1 MKALVIGS
9 GGREYTIGWKL
20 SKSNI
25 INKVFFAPGNGGT
38 NAIGENIGISLDDFE
53 AIYNEIIKNNI
64 ELVIIGPEDPLV
76 NGLVDFLKAK
86 KNKNLKIVGP
96 SQKGAMLE
104 GSKTFAKE
112 FMIKNSIPTARYKSF
127 SSSELTEA
135 VNFLQELKPPYV
147 IKADGLAAGKGVLI
161 LNEIDAAKHELQLMF
176 SGKFGTAGKN
186 VVIEEFLDGIEL
198 SVFVITDGCNYKI
211 LPNSKDY
218 KRIGDNDTGLNTG
231 GMGAVSPVP
240 FADEVFMAKVENKII
255 KPTIAGLKNDKID
268 YKGFIFLGL
277 IKVDNEP
284 YVIEYNVRLGDPETQ
299 VVLPRIES
307 DFAEM
312 MLSIADENIENYQLK
327 ISDQTALTIVL
338 ASGGYPEKYEKNI
351 EINIQEPTNNTLFI
365 HAGTKFENG
374 KLLTN
379 GGRVI
384 TVTALDKNIVS
395 ARKIAYSDVNKVTF
409 YKKYFR
415 NDIGLDLV

>member
-1 MKALVIGS
+1 MNALVIGS
-9 GGREYTIGWKL
+9 GGREYTIGLKL
-20 SKSNI
+20 FESKKI
-25 INKVFFAPGNGGT
+25 KKIFFAPGNGGT
-38 NAIGENIGISLDDFE
+38 NLLGENIYVNIDDFE
-53 AIYNEIIKNNI
+53 TVYNEIIKNKI
-64 ELVIIGPEDPLV
+64 ELVIIGPEAPLV
-76 NGLVDFLKAK
+76 NGFVDFLKQ
-86 KNKNLKIVGP
+86 KNNPNIKVVGP
-96 SQKGAMLE
+96 TKKGAMLE

-127 SSSELTEA
+127 NSTELTEA
-135 VNFLQELKPPYV
+135 INFLQELKPPYV

-176 SGKFGTAGKN
+176 SGKFGIAGKN

-198 SVFVITDGCNYKI
+198 SVFVITDGINYKI

-240 FADEVFMAKVENKII
+240 FADDFFMSKVEEKII

-268 YKGFIFLGL
+268 YKGFIFFGL
-277 IKVDNEP
+277 IKVNNEP

-312 MLSIADENIENYQLK
+312 MLSIANEKVEDYQLK
-327 ISDQTALTIVL
+327 ISDKTALTIVL
-338 ASGGYPEKYEKNI
+338 ASGGYPEKYEKNV
-351 EINIQEPTNNTLFI
+351 EINLQKSTNNNLFI
-365 HAGTKFENG
+365 HAGTKFKNG
-374 KLLTN
+374 KLLTA
-379 GGRVI
+379 GGRVFTI
-384 TVTALDKNIVS
+384 TALDKDIIS
-395 ARKIAYSDVNKVTF
+395 ARNLAYSDTNKINF
-409 YKKYFR
+409 AKKYFR
-415 NDIGLDLV
+415 NDIGLDLI